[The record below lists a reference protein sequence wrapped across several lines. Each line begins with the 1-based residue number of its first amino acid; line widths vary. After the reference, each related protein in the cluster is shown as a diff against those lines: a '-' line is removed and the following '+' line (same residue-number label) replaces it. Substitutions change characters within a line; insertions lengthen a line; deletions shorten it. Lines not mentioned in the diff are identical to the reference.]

1 MYTVENIIDN
11 IVRLEDRKTNKIIE
25 INKNLLPNNIKEQDI
40 IDLIDNKYIINK
52 NETKRIKE
60 NIKNVSLIYLKIK
73 N

>member
-25 INKNLLPNNIKEQDI
+25 INKDLLPNNIKEQDI

-52 NETKRIKE
+52 NETKRIKK
-60 NIKNVSLIYLKIK
+60 NIKNRFNSLIK
-73 N
+73 

>member
-25 INKNLLPNNIKEQDI
+25 INKDLLPNNIKEQDI

-52 NETKRIKE
+52 NETKRIKN
-60 NIKNVSLIYLKIK
+60 NIKNRFNSLIK
-73 N
+73 